1 MDVNKKYDPATLLD
15 LSLWYDDTVVTCV
28 YYEGSKGWTMVK
40 RFMIETN
47 SLDQDF
53 KFISEASGSK
63 LYFATL
69 EENPVVRFSYKKD
82 RVKREEVLHLNDF
95 VDVKGWKAL
104 GNKLGDY
111 KILKI
116 EEAGDHTDP
125 DVEIITDEIETSG
138 KKSRPKKAA
147 TAAKDK
153 KQPTKKSTTKRK
165 STKKGDKLN
174 PGDTIEFDF

>member
-1 MDVNKKYDPATLLD
+1 MCIRD
-15 LSLWYDDTVVTCV
+15 S
-28 YYEGSKGWTMVK
+28 
-40 RFMIETN
+40 
-47 SLDQDF
+47 SLDQDL